1 MNFLRKLILAPPSG
15 EIASIPS
22 GKLFLSR
29 SLLSPKGALE
39 CLYND
44 SALSIK
50 PTSTPH
56 RYQLAVTR
64 AYQEGELGAEF
75 ADGNDSE
82 EDLDALD
89 EHAANADERL
99 FFLSPELHVRLYL
112 KHDGTQVLRWDDV
125 SGDSGDC
132 YEFIVDEDIRGA
144 DVASFMLLVYR
155 CLYEQVHEKSA
166 ADVPE
171 EELRAEFSQ
180 HVSPVNSP
188 QASLQVLRSHSA
200 RSVADE
206 NRAPRSGVARARS
219 YAVDLSGNSS
229 PSCSRGSA
237 IELPRGAPLDRSRG
251 TALDPRSSGL
261 EPRRFSL
268 EPYTD
273 ALEPHFSSLE
283 PHSPNRPPRSSSYSE
298 QQRSSSYSEQQRS
311 RSQQQRSQS
320 YSERLPRS
328 PSAEKP
334 ALSYFHKALLLTGTV
349 KCRYNVELRIFDK
362 DSESFVLLTPDA
374 EVAIIKNDQDIY
386 MLLSPTT
393 DYAFAAPLLR
403 KEWLKFYQEYSGL
416 ALTYR
421 PAGSRAKEIKLFMKF
436 ASKHQFESFRHEY
449 LTAMSKNVVQQQGD
463 AANAQQLVDGLRTVK
478 LSSYDLPLGRQ
489 SGAAGPE
496 VGGDN
501 LQKATSLSA
510 LTLSDRS
517 QNDQRAPAP
526 ASGPSS
532 DIFLGAF
539 RKTED
544 GIVLLS
550 EITSIEDSQG
560 NRHDSALNLQDLRAQ
575 RFVLRDPQ
583 A

>member
-56 RYQLAVTR
+56 CYQLAVTR

-82 EDLDALD
+82 DDLEALD

-99 FFLSPELHVRLYL
+99 FFLSPELHVRLHL

-144 DVASFMLLVYR
+144 DVASFMFLVYR

-166 ADVPE
+166 ADVPK

-188 QASLQVLRSHSA
+188 QASLELLRSHSA

-206 NRAPRSGVARARS
+206 NRAPRSGVARVRS
-219 YAVDLSGNSS
+219 YAVDLSGNSV

-251 TALDPRSSGL
+251 PALDPRSSGL
-261 EPRRFSL
+261 EPRSFSL
-268 EPYTD
+268 EPHVSG
-273 ALEPHFSSLE
+273 LEPQ
-283 PHSPNRPPRSSSYSE
+283 SPNRPP
-298 QQRSSSYSEQQRS
+298 RSSSYSEQQRS

-334 ALSYFHKALLLTGTV
+334 ALVYFHKALLLTGTV
-349 KCRYNVELRIFDK
+349 ICRYNVELRIFDK
-362 DSESFVLLTPDA
+362 DSEAFVLLTPDA

-421 PAGSRAKEIKLFMKF
+421 PAGSRAKEIRLFMKF
-436 ASKHQFESFRHEY
+436 ASTHQFESFRNEY
-449 LTAMSKNVVQQQGD
+449 LTAMFKNVVQQQGD
-463 AANAQQLVDGLRTVK
+463 AANAQQLVDGLRAVK
-478 LSSYDLPLGRQ
+478 LSSSDLPFGRQ

-510 LTLSDRS
+510 LTSSDHW

-526 ASGPSS
+526 ASGRSS

-550 EITSIEDSQG
+550 EITSIEDSHG

-575 RFVLRDPQ
+575 TFVLRDPQ